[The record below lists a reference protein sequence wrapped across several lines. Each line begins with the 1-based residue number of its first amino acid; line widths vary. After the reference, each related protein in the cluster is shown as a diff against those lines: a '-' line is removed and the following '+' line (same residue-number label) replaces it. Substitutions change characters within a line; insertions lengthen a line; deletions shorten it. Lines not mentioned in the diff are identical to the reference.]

1 MKLIE
6 KERIGSKVIK
16 KYDKAK
22 TPYQRIMERSDIN
35 TEIKEELKKQYES
48 LNPVELKKQIVKLQ
62 NRLFEIVRNN
72 PFYRKRIK
80 EKQEKIGECVGIDF

>member
-1 MKLIE
+1 
-6 KERIGSKVIK
+6 
-16 KYDKAK
+16 
-22 TPYQRIMERSDIN
+22 MERSDIN